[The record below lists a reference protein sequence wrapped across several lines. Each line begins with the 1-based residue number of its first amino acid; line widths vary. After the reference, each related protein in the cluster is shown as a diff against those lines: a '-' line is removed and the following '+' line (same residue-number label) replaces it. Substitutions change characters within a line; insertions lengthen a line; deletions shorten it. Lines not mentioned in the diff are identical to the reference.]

1 VESPSTARAIDLN
14 ALEAGDAEAAE
25 REREM
30 LADLAAQGIYP
41 ETTPARVM
49 IKYYNTGQTIGLY
62 NESYIGQSEYY
73 STKRA
78 NADYKVIRDID
89 MGALLK
95 QLDDFGYFDE
105 AAPGIVRA
113 GGSSLT
119 LLVQR
124 GVDAWTVHLPRYVG
138 RADDETAQ
146 AAHKDKMEFAYKCA
160 DAVRAIY
167 NTTRALQLINNEQ
180 GAKFFENEA
189 QRISDE
195 NTGTRA
201 GKRP

>member
-1 VESPSTARAIDLN
+1 MA

-25 REREM
+25 RERKM
-30 LADLAAQGIYP
+30 FADLAKQGIFP

-62 NESYIGQSEYY
+62 NESYVGQSEYY
-73 STKRA
+73 SQQRA

-95 QLDDFGYFDE
+95 QLDDFGYFED
-105 AAPGIVRA
+105 ATPGIIRA

-138 RADDETAQ
+138 RADDDAAQ
-146 AAHKDKMEFAYKCA
+146 AAYKGEMEFAYKCA

-167 NTTRALQLINNEQ
+167 NTTRSLQLINNDQ
-180 GAKFFENEA
+180 GAAFFENEA
-189 QRISDE
+189 QRISEE
-195 NTGTRA
+195 NTGTRS
-201 GKRP
+201 GRRP